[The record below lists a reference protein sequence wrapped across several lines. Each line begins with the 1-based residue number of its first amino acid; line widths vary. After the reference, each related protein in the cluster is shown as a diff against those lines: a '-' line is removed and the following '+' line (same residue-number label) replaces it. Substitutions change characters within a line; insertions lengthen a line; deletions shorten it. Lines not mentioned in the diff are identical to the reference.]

1 MSGLDCLNLSGA
13 GLAARDAPGLAEQ
26 LRKFPALKQLDLSAN
41 PGLDRAAV
49 SFFLNSLSSK
59 AYYLKRHICVQSL
72 LSVLFCVL
80 TAPQGLHIFTF
91 STSATLALR
100 ACPMT
105 FRCFCPGFEI

>member
-1 MSGLDCLNLSGA
+1 MTGLDFLNLSGA
-13 GLAARDAPGLAEQ
+13 GLAAKEAPALAEQ
-26 LRKFPALKQLDLSAN
+26 LRKFPALKRVDVSGNAGLDL
-41 PGLDRAAV
+41 AAV

-59 AYYLKRHICVQSL
+59 AYYLKRLVCVQSL
-72 LSVLFCVL
+72 SSVLFYVL

-91 STSATLALR
+91 SISATLALR